1 MRPDDGRVRARLVRT
16 PATGENPTVM
26 SRPGASAPS
35 QIAVLVETTPK
46 RVFAS
51 ALDWPGWARSGRDEA
66 AALAALTGYTVRYGP
81 VAASAGYPLP
91 RAEGAPALEVVERIE
106 GNATTAFGAPDI
118 RAALDAGPVDAVEG
132 RRLAAL
138 VGAAWEALDRVA
150 ARAPEQLRKGPRGG
164 GRDRDAVVAHVLG
177 AENAYARTIGIR
189 LPEPG
194 VGDAAAIAA
203 QREAIRDLLALPSD
217 GTPLAARKWPPRYAA
232 RRVAWHVLDHTWE
245 IEDRSEG

>member
-1 MRPDDGRVRARLVRT
+1 
-16 PATGENPTVM
+16 M

-132 RRLAAL
+132 RRL
-138 VGAAWEALDRVA
+138 
-150 ARAPEQLRKGPRGG
+150 
-164 GRDRDAVVAHVLG
+164 
-177 AENAYARTIGIR
+177 
-189 LPEPG
+189 PEPG